1 MSNEK
6 RLSHLDEVGK
16 ANMVDV
22 SAKTI
27 TARKAKASCKIFMNE
42 TAFGLIKE
50 NNSKKGDVLAVA
62 RIAGI
67 MAAKKTSE
75 LIPLCHQLNLSK
87 VEINFAISNSDYSII
102 VMAITSTTD
111 RTGVEM
117 EALVAA
123 SVAGL
128 TLYDM
133 LKAVDKSIRMTD
145 LVLDFKDGGKSG
157 TFTREKS

>member
-123 SVAGL
+123 SAASL
-128 TLYDM
+128 TVYDM
-133 LKAVDKSIRMTD
+133 LKAVDKSIRITD
-145 LVLDFKDGGKSG
+145 LVLNFKDGGESG
-157 TFTREKS
+157 TFTREES

>member
-1 MSNEK
+1 MSIK
-6 RLSHLDEVGK
+6 KKLSHLDEAGK

-22 SAKTI
+22 SSKTI

-42 TAFGLIKE
+42 TAFGLVKE
-50 NNSKKGDVLAVA
+50 NSSKKGDVLAVA

-87 VEINFAISNSDYSII
+87 VEINFAVSNSDYSII
-102 VMAITSTTD
+102 IMAITSTTD

-133 LKAVDKSIRMTD
+133 LKAVDKSIRITD
-145 LVLDFKDGGKSG
+145 MVLEYKDGGKSG

>member
-6 RLSHLDEVGK
+6 KLSHLDQAGK

-27 TARKAKASCKIFMNE
+27 NARKAKASCKIFMNE
-42 TAFGLIKE
+42 IAFGLVKE
-50 NNSKKGDVLAVA
+50 NSSKKGDVLAVA

-87 VEINFAISNSDYSII
+87 VEINFTLSNSDCSII
-102 VMAITSTTD
+102 VLAITSTTD

-123 SVAGL
+123 SVASL
-128 TLYDM
+128 TVYDM
-133 LKAVDKSIRMTD
+133 LKAVDKSIRITD
-145 LVLDFKDGGKSG
+145 IVLNFKDGGKSG

>member
-6 RLSHLDEVGK
+6 KLSHLNEDGN

-22 SAKTI
+22 STKTI

-42 TAFGLIKE
+42 IAFNLVKE
-50 NNSKKGDVLAVA
+50 NSSKKGDVLAVA

-87 VEINFAISNSDYSII
+87 VEINFTLSKSDYSII
-102 VMAITSTTD
+102 IMAITSTTD

-133 LKAVDKSIRMTD
+133 LKAVDKSIRITD
-145 LVLDFKDGGKSG
+145 MVLEYKDGGKSG

>member
-1 MSNEK
+1 MFNGK
-6 RLSHLDEVGK
+6 KLSHLNEAGD

-42 TAFGLIKE
+42 TAFDLVKE
-50 NNSKKGDVLAVA
+50 NSSKKGDVLAVA

-87 VEINFAISNSDYSII
+87 VEINFTVSDKDFSII
-102 VMAITSTTD
+102 VMAVTSTKD

-123 SVAGL
+123 SVASL
-128 TLYDM
+128 TVYDM
-133 LKAVDKSIRMTD
+133 LKAVDKGIRITD
-145 LVLDFKDGGKSG
+145 MVLNFKDGGKSG
-157 TFTREKS
+157 TFARKKS